1 MKIHTRLALLV
12 LAAACGS
19 NDTRITPKDDPAAQ
33 VKVDNSAFRKKE
45 KLSYTRANDYY
56 ATGAAQGALADET
69 ANRLSKAEAAELA
82 KVPDPMGAMMLACY
96 RSEFKEGFALAEQ
109 LFDTHQ
115 NLPPYW
121 NQVATCHLLQGN
133 ERKALLFYNKAMEV
147 APGYVPALNNI
158 GVIYSKTNQDQKAL
172 VALEKALAGGSFTK
186 TPRYNLAFLLL
197 SHGLAKPA
205 QAHFQALLRD
215 SPTDAELR
223 AGHANSLVLLAR
235 WEEAWEEF
243 NRVPD
248 AQRRK
253 PSVGLNMALTA
264 HRLGKTD
271 AAKAILAQ
279 TETARGS
286 EAYASDV
293 RRLLGE

>member
-1 MKIHTRLALLV
+1 MNSLIRVALLALAV
-12 LAAACGS
+12 ACAS
-19 NDTRITPKDDPAAQ
+19 NDNRITPKEDPAA
-33 VKVDNSAFRKKE
+33 KVTIGNEDFRKKE
-45 KLSYTRANDYY
+45 KIAYSRASDYY
-56 ATGAAQGALADET
+56 AAGAGQGALADET

-82 KVPDPMGAMMLACY
+82 KVPDPLGAMILACY

-109 LFDTHQ
+109 LFETHQ

-147 APGYVPALNNI
+147 SPGYVPALNNI
-158 GVIYSKTNQDQKAL
+158 GVIYGKSGQDQKAL

-197 SHGLAKPA
+197 SNGLAKPA
-205 QAHFQALLRD
+205 LPHFQALLRE

-223 AGHANSLVLLAR
+223 AGHANTLALLAR
-235 WEEAWEEF
+235 WDEAWEEF

-248 AQRRK
+248 AQRK
-253 PSVGLNMALTA
+253 QPGVGLNMALTA
-264 HRLGKTD
+264 FRLGRAD
-271 AAKAILAQ
+271 AAKSILAQ
-279 TETARGS
+279 TASTRGS
-286 EAYASDV
+286 EAYAQEL
-293 RRLLGE
+293 RRLIGE